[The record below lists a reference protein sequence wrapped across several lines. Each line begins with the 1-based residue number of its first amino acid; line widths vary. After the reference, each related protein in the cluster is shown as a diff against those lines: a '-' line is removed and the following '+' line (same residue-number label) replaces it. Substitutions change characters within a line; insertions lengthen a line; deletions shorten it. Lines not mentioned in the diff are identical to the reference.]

1 MFRGREKLL
10 KAKSIVLRDSRGT
23 KKASLPASRLSP
35 AISAPLY
42 ANSAASRSGA
52 VRTDPINSLRHEW
65 SHLSLSVYVSGPPGP
80 RFDDTDIYTTYIRT
94 HGRYYLAYLDPRTHA
109 RTHAGAR
116 IATTNALTLS
126 RALLLRTRCQ
136 VRRGG
141 GYLVF
146 ERYHRDHGYFSRLFG
161 IRSVYAPS
169 FGIQRWNSS
178 SKHEV
183 LELLRGFEG
192 RRIGGWTNFTLMDQ
206 FEETLN
212 RPWCNDRWDF
222 PVWNGEISR
231 IKVLWIRENN

>member
-1 MFRGREKLL
+1 MFLKSRNNNNVPWSRKLL

-94 HGRYYLAYLDPRTHA
+94 HGRYYLAYLDPRMHA
-109 RTHAGAR
+109 RTHARGRPYCDNER
-116 IATTNALTLS
+116 INALEGRLTAHEVPS
-126 RALLLRTRCQ
+126 Q
-136 VRRGG
+136 KGGG

-146 ERYHRDHGYFSRLFG
+146 ERYHRDHGYFPRLFG

-178 SKHEV
+178 SKREI
-183 LELLRGFEG
+183 RGS
-192 RRIGGWTNFTLMDQ
+192 WT
-206 FEETLN
+206 
-212 RPWCNDRWDF
+212 P
-222 PVWNGEISR
+222 SR
-231 IKVLWIRENN
+231 IRRKENWRMDEFYFDGSIWRNVK

>member
-1 MFRGREKLL
+1 MFLKSRNNNNVLWSRKLL

-109 RTHAGAR
+109 RTHARGRPYCDNER
-116 IATTNALTLS
+116 INALEGRLTAHEVPSQEGGRVFSIRKVSSGPRLLPTAVWNPLRVRTVLRYS
-126 RALLLRTRCQ
+126 EMELLLETRDTRFLNFFEDSKEGE
-136 VRRGG
+136 VEGG
-141 GYLVF
+141 
-146 ERYHRDHGYFSRLFG
+146 R
-161 IRSVYAPS
+161 I
-169 FGIQRWNSS
+169 
-178 SKHEV
+178 
-183 LELLRGFEG
+183 LL
-192 RRIGGWTNFTLMDQ
+192 W
-206 FEETLN
+206 
-212 RPWCNDRWDF
+212 
-222 PVWNGEISR
+222 
-231 IKVLWIRENN
+231 WINLKKR

>member
-1 MFRGREKLL
+1 MFLKSRNNNNVPWSRKLL

-109 RTHAGAR
+109 RTHARGRPYCDNER
-116 IATTNALTLS
+116 INALEGSLTAHEVPSQEGGGGVFSIRKVSSGPRLLPTAVWNPLRVRTVLRYS
-126 RALLLRTRCQ
+126 EMELLLETRDTRFLNFFEDSKEGE
-136 VRRGG
+136 VEGG
-141 GYLVF
+141 
-146 ERYHRDHGYFSRLFG
+146 R
-161 IRSVYAPS
+161 I
-169 FGIQRWNSS
+169 
-178 SKHEV
+178 
-183 LELLRGFEG
+183 LL
-192 RRIGGWTNFTLMDQ
+192 W
-206 FEETLN
+206 
-212 RPWCNDRWDF
+212 
-222 PVWNGEISR
+222 
-231 IKVLWIRENN
+231 WINLKKR